1 MRRILWWLGCL
12 ALLAA
17 WCGPLPQMAGS
28 SFSAHMSLHMA
39 IVAIAAPLLSLGIAG
54 SRFDPV
60 GYLPR
65 LFAPVPASVIELI
78 IVWAWHAPVLHHAAR
93 HTTVGF
99 MIEQFT
105 FVVAGVWVWLS
116 AFGGCEVGSGQTD
129 TGVLRLRSEKQDDDA
144 LVQRRGAGVLGL
156 LLTSM
161 HMTFLG
167 ALLAL
172 SPRLLFSHP
181 HSHGGLSALADQHLG
196 GAIMLVVG
204 GIAYLLGG
212 LWLTADVIRL
222 KQTLEPTDAL

>member
-1 MRRILWWLGCL
+1 MRATLWWLGCL
-12 ALLAA
+12 ALIAA

-28 SFSAHMSLHMA
+28 SFSAHMTLHMA
-39 IVAIAAPLLSLGIAG
+39 IVAVAAPLLSLGIAG
-54 SRFDPV
+54 SRYDPV
-60 GYLPR
+60 GYLPA

-78 IVWAWHAPVLHHAAR
+78 IVWTWHAPALHHAAR
-93 HTTVGF
+93 HTVGGF
-99 MIEQFT
+99 IIEQSAFLL
-105 FVVAGVWVWLS
+105 AGLWVWLS
-116 AFGGCEVGSGQTD
+116 AFGGRESKSALSIGSAPHVRGSRAPTD
-129 TGVLRLRSEKQDDDA
+129 EI
-144 LVQRRGAGVLGL
+144 VQRRGAGVLGL

-172 SPRLLFSHP
+172 SPRLLFSHS
-181 HSHGGLSALADQHLG
+181 HSHIGLSPLADQHLG